1 MPNLE
6 SKSDERSENCT
17 TFSAV
22 KNHPIVPPCRSPDC
36 KKSNISRNHCADVHF
51 DDARNKEDKSGMP
64 ISSISSSAKVTI
76 ISNMVRRGLV
86 PGLSPIYPGNQSLDL
101 EFEKAGKNSNANK
114 IPKLDDEEE
123 MTTATENQS
132 YLSGNFTGLEE
143 LKENKNTSKFDFA
156 SRKIS
161 LIAIAIFLLV
171 ISLVLG
177 LVLWMDTN
185 YKNSDVGISQLDE
198 DALKEV
204 TSSPSL
210 RSSTSPQPSL
220 YPSLPAEWSHLGD
233 IEGNLIG
240 NIVGFIDEMVLV
252 INDTQA
258 QAYQQREYGWEP
270 FGEPLFGEL
279 LCISESNRVVIRDS
293 EVLKVFEFSDDV
305 WFQVGDDILSSIY
318 PENVSMS
325 ADGSTIAV
333 SMLQDES
340 LLRSQIFR
348 INDTG
353 WLKLGNNIIITVS
366 VALNF
371 QTVFSYNGNIIAFG
385 FANDRYGFSTTYSAP
400 LPGLNS
406 WTRVLNDGRAYGG
419 GPSIALSK
427 EGTTLLTSGN
437 GLISAY
443 TIDDQNIGK
452 RLKLEDSREDAVLA
466 ITNDGLSFAYG
477 WLGNLRV
484 VDLVD
489 SEWKTVGPLP
499 EITCTYISS
508 LSFSSDGKL
517 AVGCKDEGRI
527 YVVERN
533 N

>member
-6 SKSDERSENCT
+6 SKPDYRSENCAN
-17 TFSAV
+17 FSV
-22 KNHPIVPPCRSPDC
+22 VEIHPIAPPCRSSDYN
-36 KKSNISRNHCADVHF
+36 KSHISRNHRADVDF
-51 DDARNKEDKSGMP
+51 DAARSKEDKSGTS
-64 ISSISSSAKVTI
+64 ISPISSSAKVTI
-76 ISNMVRRGLV
+76 ISNMVTGGLF

-114 IPKLDDEEE
+114 VPELEDEEE
-123 MTTATENQS
+123 MTTITENQS
-132 YLSGNFTGLEE
+132 YLSGNFTGHEE
-143 LKENKNTSKFDFA
+143 LKENEYTAKFDLA

-177 LVLWMDTN
+177 LFLWMDTN
-185 YKNSDVGISQLDE
+185 YKDSDVGISQLDE

-204 TSSPSL
+204 TYSPSL
-210 RSSTSPQPSL
+210 RSPTLPQPSTSPSL
-220 YPSLPAEWSHLGD
+220 RAEWSHLGD
-233 IEGNLIG
+233 IEGNFIG

-252 INDTQA
+252 TNDTQA
-258 QAYQQREYGWEP
+258 QVHQQQEYGWEP

-293 EVLKVFEFSDDV
+293 GVLKVFEFSDDV

-318 PENVSMS
+318 PESVSMS
-325 ADGSTIAV
+325 GDGSTIAV

-366 VALNF
+366 VALKF

-406 WTRVLNDGRAYGG
+406 WTKVLNDGRAYGG

-427 EGTTLLTSGN
+427 KGTTLLTSGN

-452 RLKLEDSREDAVLA
+452 RLELEDSREDAVLA
-466 ITNDGLSFAYG
+466 IANDGLSFAYG

-489 SEWKTVGPLP
+489 SEWKAVGPLP

-517 AVGCKDEGRI
+517 AVGCEN
-527 YVVERN
+527 E
-533 N
+533 